1 MKINTY
7 QNQGITEDRVDIYY
21 KEINIE
27 IEGIL
32 TYLNENQRKI
42 IGFNN
47 DEKYVLNIKDIYYF
61 DTVDKKSF
69 AYLKEAVYQVQYS
82 LYELEASCSSF
93 GFVRINKSM
102 IVNIYKVSCI
112 KSSINMKLKIQLDNN
127 EMLIISRH
135 YKKVFENKLE
145 EIKNELIGGN
155 K

>member
-1 MKINTY
+1 MKVNTY
-7 QNQGITEDRVDIYY
+7 HRQEITENRVDIYY
-21 KEINIE
+21 NKMNIE
-27 IEGIL
+27 IEGLL
-32 TYLNENQRKI
+32 TYLNENQKKI
-42 IGFNN
+42 IGLN
-47 DEKYVLNIKDIYYF
+47 DEVKHVLNIKEIYYF

-82 LYELEASCSSF
+82 LYELETLCSSL
-93 GFVRINKSM
+93 GFIRINKSM

-112 KSSINMKLKIQLDNN
+112 KSSINMKLKIQLDNA
-127 EMLIISRH
+127 EMLVISRH

>member
-1 MKINTY
+1 MKVNTY
-7 QNQGITEDRVDIYY
+7 NNQEIIENRVDIYY
-21 KEINIE
+21 KEMNLE

-42 IGFNN
+42 IGFN
-47 DEKYVLNIKDIYYF
+47 DDVKHVLNIKDIYYF

-102 IVNIYKVSCI
+102 IVNIYRVSCI

-127 EMLIISRH
+127 EILIISRH
-135 YKKVFENKLE
+135 YKKAFENKLDD
-145 EIKNELIGGN
+145 IKNKLIGES